1 MHLIR
6 GWSWKKKSFEN
17 SFEHFQEETKSPS
30 TPTNDEKLNT
40 FIKFK
45 EYKINCKIG
54 TPGQKD
60 RLTFSSSIFQIN
72 NGLKRGY
79 SEHEIC
85 DAVIKSIAP
94 DVGLRTYLEG
104 KDNLNL
110 KTLSRILRS
119 HSKEP
124 NATSLFT
131 ELSNDKQLPSESPQE
146 FVVRIMSLRQKILF
160 VSKEDSCGY
169 SETFVQNC
177 YLHAVL
183 VGLRNDNNW
192 NEFCPLLKN
201 SMLSDED
208 ILENLMLATSDEQEH
223 FQNSNKKDIN
233 SIYKVI

>member
-17 SFEHFQEETKSPS
+17 NFEHFQEETKSPS

-45 EYKINCKIG
+45 EYKINGKIG

-60 RLTFSSSIFQIN
+60 RLTFLSLIFQIN
-72 NGLKRGY
+72 NGLKKGY

-119 HSKEP
+119 HFKEP

-131 ELSNDKQLPSESPQE
+131 ELSNDKQRPSESAQE

-160 VSKEDSCGY
+160 ISKEDSCGY
-169 SETFVQNC
+169 SEAFVQDC

-183 VGLRNDNNW
+183 VGLRNNNNW

-208 ILENLMLATSDEQEH
+208 TLENLMLATSDEQEH
-223 FQNSNKKDIN
+223 SQNFNKKDIN
-233 SIYKVI
+233 SIYKLI